1 MKSVAELAEK
11 LDKRMERLTKHD
23 NVHFTDRGN
32 SAIFMALSIAKQ
44 INNKPKILI
53 PDQGGW
59 YSYKRYPKYFGLE
72 IVEVKTDYGV
82 IDLKDLK
89 KKIKKEDVCC
99 FIFSSFAGYFAEQPL
114 RKMKTICKKKSCLI
128 IEDSCGS
135 IGDTKL
141 CNGKYA
147 DMTVGSFGNW
157 KPISYGYGGW
167 ISVRE
172 KRWFDNAREVMSMCK
187 VHERFYRDI
196 MKFIRKNKFKKLIK
210 LNKIVKDDLKDFDII
225 HRDKRGL
232 NVVVKFDPKVTE
244 YCKEKGFQHILCPN
258 YIRVNEMAISIELKR
273 LDLDR
278 IKELTSN

>member
-1 MKSVAELAEK
+1 M
-11 LDKRMERLTKHD
+11 
-23 NVHFTDRGN
+23 
-32 SAIFMALSIAKQ
+32 
-44 INNKPKILI
+44 
-53 PDQGGW
+53 
-59 YSYKRYPKYFGLE
+59 
-72 IVEVKTDYGV
+72 
-82 IDLKDLK
+82 K

-135 IGDTKL
+135 IGD
-141 CNGKYA
+141 
-147 DMTVGSFGNW
+147 W